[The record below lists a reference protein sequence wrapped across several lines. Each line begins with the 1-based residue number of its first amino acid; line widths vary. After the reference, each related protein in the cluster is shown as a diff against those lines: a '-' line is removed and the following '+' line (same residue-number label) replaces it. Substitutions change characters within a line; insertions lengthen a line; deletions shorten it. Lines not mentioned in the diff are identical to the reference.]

1 MKILIGG
8 FIAECN
14 VYSNKIARIQDFNIV
29 EGEDVVDHLAIRK
42 IAEENNIELIS
53 SIWASAGGTGI
64 VSEDSFDYIL
74 KQFKRYIRENDGK
87 FDGMFFFFH
96 GASYVENL
104 EGFSGDHA
112 LMREI
117 RKMVGPYIPIAVTC
131 DPHGNISQEHADNC
145 TILRTFRHSPHT
157 DRNEALQITFKALVN
172 VVKNR
177 REIHEVYRKVPILL
191 GGERCVSTDEP
202 LVSINKLLN
211 EIESDPRI
219 LSCSYHIGY
228 LRHDSDK
235 CGAGIIVV
243 PNGPE
248 DEEYAKQKA
257 QEIYDFVWARHKEF
271 HFTGYADEPD
281 IALNEMLKFNGTP
294 CFLTDSG
301 DNVTAGAPGENT
313 FVLKQVLGLKEFNNK
328 NILFAMIVDKQLVVS
343 YFKNKKINDHVEFEI
358 GGPNNWFKE
367 KVKLSGTLISIG
379 DLHHHY
385 HETKVVGTGY
395 TIKLDEI
402 PVTVVVGDQAISF
415 AERIQYEW
423 CNVNLDAYDL
433 IIVKQGYL
441 YPELKAMA
449 KHYVMSLTDGACMQR
464 TEKLPYKYVSRPI
477 YPLDNI

>member
-1 MKILIGG
+1 MKVLIGG
-8 FIAECN
+8 FVAECN
-14 VYSNKIARIQDFNIV
+14 IYSNKLCEIQDFNISTSDNIADLL
-29 EGEDVVDHLAIRK
+29 GIRE
-42 IAEENNIELIS
+42 IAKEENVELIPA
-53 SIWASAGGTGI
+53 IYAWAGGTGV
-64 VSEDSFDYIL
+64 VSYDSFDYIL
-74 KQFKRYIRENDGK
+74 KQFKKHIKKHLDEI
-87 FDGMFFFFH
+87 DGMFFFLH

-104 EGFSGDHA
+104 EGFSGDHYI
-112 LMREI
+112 MREI
-117 RKMVGPYIPIAVTC
+117 RKIVGPYLPIAVTC
-131 DPHGNISQEHADNC
+131 DPHGNLSQQYADDC

-157 DRNEALQITFKALVN
+157 DRTEAKQITFKALIN
-172 VVKNR
+172 VLKNP
-177 REIHEVYRKVPILL
+177 REIHEVYKKVPILL

-211 EIESDPRI
+211 EIEADPRI
-219 LSCSYHIGY
+219 LTCSYHIGY

-235 CGAGIIVV
+235 CGAGIMVV

-248 DEEYAKQKA
+248 DEEYAKEKA

-281 IALNEMLKFNGTP
+281 VALKAMMEFEGSP

-313 FVLKQVLGLKEFNNK
+313 YVLKQVLNLKDYHNK
-328 NILFAMIVDKQLVVS
+328 EILFAMITDKPLVDNYLS
-343 YFKNKKINDHVEFEI
+343 HKKVNDHVEFAL

-367 KVKLSGTLISIG
+367 KVDLKGTITAIG
-379 DLHHHY
+379 DLHRHY
-385 HETKVVGTGY
+385 SDPNVVGTGY
-395 TIKLDEI
+395 TIKLDNLPI
-402 PVTVVVGDQAISF
+402 TIVVGDEPVSF
-415 AERIQYEW
+415 VEHVQYEW
-423 CNVNLDAYDL
+423 ANVDINKYDL

-464 TEKLPYKYVSRPI
+464 TERLPYKKVKRPI

>member
-1 MKILIGG
+1 MKVLIGG

-14 VYSNKIARIQDFNIV
+14 VYSNKIARIQDFNIT
-29 EGEDVVDHLAIRK
+29 EGEEIADNLAIRE
-42 IAEENNIELIS
+42 IAEENNIELVP

-74 KQFKRYIRENDGK
+74 KQFKRYIRENEGK

-112 LMREI
+112 LVREI
-117 RKMVGPYIPIAVTC
+117 RKVVGPYMPIAVTC

-157 DRNEALQITFKALVN
+157 DRNEALQITFKALIDVM
-172 VVKNR
+172 KNR
-177 REIHEVYRKVPILL
+177 REIHEVYKRVPILL

-211 EIESDPRI
+211 EIEDDPRI

-248 DEEYAKQKA
+248 DEEYGKQKA
-257 QEIYDFVWARHKEF
+257 QQIYDFVWERHKEF
-271 HFTGYADEPD
+271 HFTGYADEPE
-281 IALNEMLKFNGTP
+281 IALEEMLKFNDSP

-313 FVLKQVLGLKEFNNK
+313 FVLKQVLELKDFNSK
-328 NILFAMIVDKQLVVS
+328 NILLAMIVDKQLCVS
-343 YFKNKKINDHVEFEI
+343 YLKNKKVNEHVKFEV
-358 GGPNNWFKE
+358 GGQNNWFKE
-367 KVKLSGTLISIG
+367 KIQLSGTVISMG
-379 DLHHHY
+379 DLHRHY
-385 HETKVVGTGY
+385 HEAKVVGTGY
-395 TIKLDEI
+395 AIKLDNI
-402 PVTVVVGDQAISF
+402 PVTVIIGDEPISF

-433 IIVKQGYL
+433 IVVKQGYL

>member
-1 MKILIGG
+1 MRILIGG
-8 FIAECN
+8 FVAESN
-14 VYSNKIARIQDFNIV
+14 VYSNKLTEIQDFNITTGEGIV
-29 EGEDVVDHLAIRK
+29 ENLKIKE
-42 IAEENNIELIS
+42 IAEEKNIELVP
-53 SIWASAGGTGI
+53 SIYASAGGCGM
-64 VSEDSFDYIL
+64 VSYDSFDYIL
-74 KQFKRYIRENDGK
+74 KQFKKAIRRNLGK
-87 FDGMFFFFH
+87 IDGMFFFFH
-96 GASYVENL
+96 GASYIEDL

-112 LMREI
+112 LVREI
-117 RKMVGPYIPIAVTC
+117 RKIVGPYMPIAVVC

-157 DRNEALQITFKALVN
+157 DRNEAMQITFKALIN
-172 VVKNR
+172 VLENR
-177 REIHEVYRKVPILL
+177 REIHEVYKKVPILL

-211 EIESDPRI
+211 EIEADPRI
-219 LSCSYHIGY
+219 LTCSYHIGY

-248 DEEYAKQKA
+248 DEEYAKSKA

-271 HFTGYADEPD
+271 HFTGYADEAD
-281 IALNEMLKFNGTP
+281 IALDAMIKFEGSP

-313 FVLKQVLGLKEFNNK
+313 YVLKQVLNLKDYNNK
-328 NILFAMIVDKQLVVS
+328 KILFAMLVDKELCVN
-343 YFKNKKINDHVEFEI
+343 YLKDKKVNDHVEFEI
-358 GGPNNWFKE
+358 GGKNNWFKE
-367 KVKLSGTLISIG
+367 KVSLKGTLISIG
-379 DLHHHY
+379 DLHRHY
-385 HETKVVGTGY
+385 HEAKVVGKGY
-395 TIKLDEI
+395 TIQLDGL
-402 PVTVVVGDQAISF
+402 PVTVVIGDEPVSF

-423 CNVNLDAYDL
+423 CNVDLDVYDL

-464 TEKLPYKYVSRPI
+464 TERLPYKNVSRPI